1 MSSVF
6 DPVLAELSER
16 HRDEVL
22 AGFIV
27 FLAVL
32 VLRPQGL
39 ISRGAQS

>member
-1 MSSVF
+1 MRL
-6 DPVLAELSER
+6 PTPTHAPR
-16 HRDEVL
+16 RQR
-22 AGFIV
+22 AIV

>member
-1 MSSVF
+1 
-6 DPVLAELSER
+6 LSNA
-16 HRDEVL
+16 DETL